1 MTAVVVILGT
11 AMMVTYFVLGR
22 RLIDTRDTRPKTL
35 SDLYPYG
42 SAFLAGFVATAAL
55 IQIGGSGS
63 IAVGSAGT
71 LGLIVAVFALTT
83 GWLQNIPPVE
93 LGKDLLY
100 SVLGLVALIPALS
113 SVTAPTICGVESNI
127 PLRIS
132 VIALFLALAVLCGGF
147 SFYLRPK
154 RYSAVSSVGLSWF
167 GASEIVLFLASPVGL
182 AGGPGPE
189 IAGIVGAVALGVII
203 GFTPEHGLLTVG
215 VGLACVFLWTSA
227 TGTTLDCQHVDSLGS
242 VTVFTTYAVV
252 FGLGRFVIGK
262 VRTGR
267 VSR

>member
-11 AMMVTYFVLGR
+11 AMLVTYFVLGR

-113 SVTAPTICGVESNI
+113 SVTAPTICGVESNV

-147 SFYLRPK
+147 GFY
-154 RYSAVSSVGLSWF
+154 
-167 GASEIVLFLASPVGL
+167 
-182 AGGPGPE
+182 
-189 IAGIVGAVALGVII
+189 
-203 GFTPEHGLLTVG
+203 
-215 VGLACVFLWTSA
+215 
-227 TGTTLDCQHVDSLGS
+227 
-242 VTVFTTYAVV
+242 
-252 FGLGRFVIGK
+252 
-262 VRTGR
+262 
-267 VSR
+267 